1 MHKGMQRGMQ
11 KGMRKSMKRLSV
23 AMLLGAAVA
32 VAGCSGDRSEN
43 TEVAAATA
51 AADAAFVSEQE
62 AWRAERRDRLLA
74 PDGWTTLVGLHWI
87 ELNAHYIGSSRESGM
102 RLAKGPPRL
111 GMLQQREGRLYLTPE
126 RGVGLTVDGELL
138 TGRTELHSDR
148 SSTPTLID
156 FDAGQGQMNVIER
169 AGRRALR
176 VRHLEADSR
185 LRFAGIDYWPVDA
198 SWLIEGQ
205 FSTHPPGQM
214 LEVASLIGGTETM
227 GNPGVVEFERDGQV
241 FRLQALDD
249 GADGLLL
256 ILADRTSG
264 QGSYGAGRYLDA
276 DAADADGRVML
287 DFNRA
292 YNPPCAFTNYSTCP
306 LPPLENRLDLAI
318 TAGEKAY
325 VAPAG

>member
-1 MHKGMQRGMQ
+1 MFAA
-11 KGMRKSMKRLSV
+11 L
-23 AMLLGAAVA
+23 LLGTTLT
-32 VAGCSGDRSEN
+32 VAGCSGDRSEDAKDA
-43 TEVAAATA
+43 VATA
-51 AADAAFVSEQE
+51 AADAAFVTGQE

-87 ELNAHYIGSSRESGM
+87 ELNAHYIGSSGESGM

-111 GMLQQREGRLYLTPE
+111 GMLQQREGRLYFTPE
-126 RGVGLTVDGELL
+126 RGVELAVDGERL
-138 TGRTELHSDR
+138 TGRAELHSDR

-156 FDAGQGQMNVIER
+156 FDAGQGQIGVIER
-169 AGRRALR
+169 GGRRALR
-176 VRHLEADSR
+176 VRHLDADSR

-198 SWLIEGQ
+198 SWLIEGR
-205 FSTHPPGQM
+205 FSAHPPGQM
-214 LEVASLIGGTETM
+214 LEVASLIGGTERM
-227 GNPGVVEFERDGQV
+227 GNPGVVEFDRDGQV

-276 DAADADGRVML
+276 GAPDANGRVLL

-292 YNPPCAFTNYSTCP
+292 YNPPCAFTNYATCP

-325 VAPAG
+325 QAPAG